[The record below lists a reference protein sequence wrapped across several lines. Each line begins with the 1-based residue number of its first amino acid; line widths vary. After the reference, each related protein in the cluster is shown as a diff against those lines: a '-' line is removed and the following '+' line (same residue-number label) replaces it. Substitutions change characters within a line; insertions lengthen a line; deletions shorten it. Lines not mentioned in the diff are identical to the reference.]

1 MKTLKLLAVSLFF
14 SFSLISFAAP
24 VPVAASGAP
33 TDATKTVIENLDK
46 AVNDKS
52 PYKAQKGENPKDFL
66 TKRVT
71 NIISFILSFLGV
83 IFLVLTIYAGF
94 LWMTAR
100 GNDTQVAKAKEML
113 TNAVIG
119 LVIITAAYSITAFVG
134 NQLIR

>member
-1 MKTLKLLAVSLFF
+1 MLKLLAVSLFF
-14 SFSLISFAAP
+14 SFSLLSFAVP
-24 VPVAASGAP
+24 VPVSAS
-33 TDATKTVIENLDK
+33 TSSNDATKTVIDNLNK

-52 PYKAQKGENPKDFL
+52 PYKTQKSENPRDFL

-71 NIISFILSFLGV
+71 NIIAFILSFLGV
-83 IFLVLTIYAGF
+83 VFLVLTIYAGF

-100 GNDTQVAKAKEML
+100 GNEAQVSKAKDML

-119 LVIITAAYSITAFVG
+119 LIIITAAYSITAFVG